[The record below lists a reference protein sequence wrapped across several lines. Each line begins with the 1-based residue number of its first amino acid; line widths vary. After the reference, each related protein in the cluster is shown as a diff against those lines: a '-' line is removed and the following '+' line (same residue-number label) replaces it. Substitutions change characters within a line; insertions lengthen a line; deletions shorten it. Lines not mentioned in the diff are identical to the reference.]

1 MNYNSK
7 VRKISDSTPAICE
20 KSRRCV
26 EFRHTAGEDNMCV
39 MLFLGILFGVFLEE
53 FFLNIAGNE
62 LVGGE
67 LHGEG

>member
-7 VRKISDSTPAICE
+7 VRKISDSTPAIRE
-20 KSRRCV
+20 KVGGVSNFDTPPGRII
-26 EFRHTAGEDNMCV
+26 CV

-62 LVGGE
+62 FVRGE
-67 LHGEG
+67 LHREG